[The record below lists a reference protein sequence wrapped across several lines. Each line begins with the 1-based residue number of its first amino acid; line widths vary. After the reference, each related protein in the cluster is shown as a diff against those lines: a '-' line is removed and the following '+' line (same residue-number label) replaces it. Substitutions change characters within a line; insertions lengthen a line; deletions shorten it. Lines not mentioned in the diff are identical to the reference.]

1 MKDLGQ
7 VSCFSQTHYDV
18 LYSAIKESRGN
29 ESIDSA
35 VLSTFGLIAAG
46 MSVED
51 WSALPADSMS
61 FVDSK
66 VFSVV
71 DPIRIRDGLANEQIV
86 ASGITNVGAMHENK
100 ELYGVLT
107 VEQQYTILDTLGL
120 ERPEESEVSID
131 LEDTTEEESTEGNT
145 TEEESNEGNTTE
157 EESTAED
164 STEAPTTAS
173 DVPDVRVAEEATS
186 SNVKETTTNV
196 KETSTNV
203 NETTTNVNETT
214 TPVTATPDMSKV
226 VNAIKESGFTNVV
239 PSAIINT
246 LLICLVAAYNM

>member
-1 MKDLGQ
+1 MG
-7 VSCFSQTHYDV
+7 T
-18 LYSAIKESRGN
+18 
-29 ESIDSA
+29 
-35 VLSTFGLIAAG
+35 
-46 MSVED
+46 
-51 WSALPADSMS
+51 W
-61 FVDSK
+61 
-66 VFSVV
+66 
-71 DPIRIRDGLANEQIV
+71 
-86 ASGITNVGAMHENK
+86 
-100 ELYGVLT
+100 
-107 VEQQYTILDTLGL
+107 
-120 ERPEESEVSID
+120 
-131 LEDTTEEESTEGNT
+131 GNT

-214 TPVTATPDMSKV
+214 TPVTATPDISKV

>member
-1 MKDLGQ
+1 MG
-7 VSCFSQTHYDV
+7 T
-18 LYSAIKESRGN
+18 
-29 ESIDSA
+29 
-35 VLSTFGLIAAG
+35 
-46 MSVED
+46 
-51 WSALPADSMS
+51 W
-61 FVDSK
+61 
-66 VFSVV
+66 
-71 DPIRIRDGLANEQIV
+71 
-86 ASGITNVGAMHENK
+86 
-100 ELYGVLT
+100 
-107 VEQQYTILDTLGL
+107 
-120 ERPEESEVSID
+120 
-131 LEDTTEEESTEGNT
+131 GNT

-186 SNVKETTTNV
+186 SNVKET
-196 KETSTNV
+196 STNV

-214 TPVTATPDMSKV
+214 TPVTATPDISKV

>member
-1 MKDLGQ
+1 MG
-7 VSCFSQTHYDV
+7 
-18 LYSAIKESRGN
+18 
-29 ESIDSA
+29 
-35 VLSTFGLIAAG
+35 
-46 MSVED
+46 
-51 WSALPADSMS
+51 
-61 FVDSK
+61 
-66 VFSVV
+66 
-71 DPIRIRDGLANEQIV
+71 
-86 ASGITNVGAMHENK
+86 
-100 ELYGVLT
+100 
-107 VEQQYTILDTLGL
+107 DTLGL
-120 ERPEESEVSID
+120 ERPEESEISID
-131 LEDTTEEESTEGNT
+131 LEDTAAEESTAEESTTEESTDGNT

-157 EESTAED
+157 EE

-196 KETSTNV
+196 KETSTNK